1 MLQNINNSIVSAA
14 RHQKSFPVFLYHEVL
29 LMGKGIVINLKEV
42 RELGSDYLILKNGEQ
57 LPVSRRL
64 QRQVQGQRLSL
75 SAGSLRGEGI

>member
-1 MLQNINNSIVSAA
+1 
-14 RHQKSFPVFLYHEVL
+14 
-29 LMGKGIVINLKEV
+29 MGKGIVINLKEV